1 MSTYINPL
9 EPGKYAP
16 YDDIPLDVRDFLNYM
31 GAILNR
37 SPRTIN
43 AYYIDL
49 RTFFRFMVQYRRLCD
64 SSIAFDD
71 IDIRSLNLDFIGSI
85 SKNEIYEYLY
95 FLKNARGNEPAAR
108 ARKLSSIKSFFRYLT
123 IKSNRLENDP
133 SKDVSVPTTKRALP
147 KYLSL
152 EESIELL
159 KNIQTDFYERDY
171 CIITLFLNC
180 GMRLVELVGINL
192 TDFKED
198 TIRIIGKGNKE
209 RLVYLNQSCIHALQQ
224 YCDARAKLPNLKD
237 TQALFVS
244 QRTGKRIGTRR
255 VEQIVE
261 QCLKTADL
269 SGKGYS
275 PHKLRH
281 TAATL
286 MYRHGNV
293 DMLELKEILGHEHVS
308 TTEIYTHINTEK
320 LRKAA
325 SSTPLSKM
333 EFQKKPAESWRDEQ
347 PLQQSTSDHSSQE
360 ADQAQGTLPEDLIP
374 ENS

>member
-1 MSTYINPL
+1 MSTYINPMN
-9 EPGKYAP
+9 PGKHAP
-16 YDDIPLDVRDFLNYM
+16 YDDIPQDARDFLNYL

-37 SPRTIN
+37 SPRTVN

-49 RTFFRFMVQYRRLCD
+49 RTFFRFMVRYRGLAD
-64 SSIAFDD
+64 HTDFDD
-71 IDIRSLNLDFIGSI
+71 ICITHLDRDFIASI
-85 SKNEIYEYLY
+85 TKSEIYEYLY
-95 FLKNARGNEPAAR
+95 FLKNERQNEPAAR
-108 ARKLSSIKSFFRYLT
+108 SRKLSSVKSFFRFMT

-133 SKDVSVPTTKRALP
+133 SKDVSVPTTRRALP
-147 KYLSL
+147 KYLTL
-152 EESIELL
+152 EESIDLL
-159 KNIQTDFYERDY
+159 KNIQSDFYERDY

-180 GMRLVELVGINL
+180 GMRLIELVGINL
-192 TDFKED
+192 TDFRDD

-209 RLVYLNQSCIHALQQ
+209 RLVYLNQACITALQQ
-224 YCDARAKLPNLKD
+224 YCEARAKLPNLKEP
-237 TQALFVS
+237 QALFVS
-244 QRTGKRIGTRR
+244 KKTGKRIGARR

-261 QCLKTADL
+261 QCLKAANL

-286 MYRHGNV
+286 MYRHGDV

-325 SSTPLSKM
+325 SATPLSNM
-333 EFQKKPAESWRDEQ
+333 QFQQK
-347 PLQQSTSDHSSQE
+347 QSENWPNEMPSLANEELPETTE
-360 ADQAQGTLPEDLIP
+360 VEIPEDLIQLDK
-374 ENS
+374 

>member
-1 MSTYINPL
+1 MLMSTYINPL
-9 EPGKYAP
+9 NPGKHSP
-16 YDDIPLDVRDFLNYM
+16 YDDIPQDVRDFLNYL

-37 SPRTIN
+37 SPRTVN
-43 AYYIDL
+43 AYYIDM
-49 RTFFRFMVQYRRLCD
+49 RTFFRFLMRYRGLCD
-64 SSIAFDD
+64 QVHFDEINITGIDTQFIASITK
-71 IDIRSLNLDFIGSI
+71 S
-85 SKNEIYEYLY
+85 EIYEYLF
-95 FLKNARGNEPAAR
+95 FLKNERQNEPAAR
-108 ARKLSSIKSFFRYLT
+108 ARKLSTVKSFFRYMT
-123 IKSNRLENDP
+123 VKSNRLEHDP
-133 SKDVSVPTTKRALP
+133 SKDVSIPTTKRALP

-152 EESIELL
+152 EESIDLL

-209 RLVYLNQSCIHALQQ
+209 RLVYLNQACIHALQQ
-224 YCDARAKLPNLKD
+224 YCDARAKLSNLKD
-237 TQALFVS
+237 PQALFVS
-244 QRTGKRIGTRR
+244 KKTGRRIGTRR

-261 QCLKTADL
+261 QCLKTANL

-308 TTEIYTHINTEK
+308 TTEIYTHINAEK

-325 SSTPLSKM
+325 SSTPLSTM
-333 EFQKKPAESWRDEQ
+333 EFSHKPAESWRS
-347 PLQQSTSDHSSQE
+347 QSIENVEEIQDAELTE
-360 ADQAQGTLPEDLIP
+360 ATIPEDLILVDD
-374 ENS
+374 SK

>member
-9 EPGKYAP
+9 NPIPHQP
-16 YDDIPLDVRDFLNYM
+16 YEDIPQDVRDFLNYM

-37 SPRTIN
+37 SPRTVN

-49 RTFFRFMVQYRRLCD
+49 RTFFRFLMQYRHMVDADTPFDEIAIQSLDRD
-64 SSIAFDD
+64 FMESITQT
-71 IDIRSLNLDFIGSI
+71 
-85 SKNEIYEYLY
+85 EIYEYLY

-108 ARKLSSIKSFFRYLT
+108 ARKLSSIKSFFKYMT
-123 IKSNRLENDP
+123 IKSHKLESDP
-133 SKDVSVPTTKRALP
+133 SKDVSVPSTKRALP

-152 EESIELL
+152 EESIDLL
-159 KNIQTDFYERDY
+159 KNIQSDFYERDY

-180 GMRLVELVGINL
+180 GMRLVELAGINM

-198 TIRIIGKGNKE
+198 TIRIVGKGNKE
-209 RLVYLNQSCIHALQQ
+209 RLVYLNQACIHALQQ
-224 YCDARAKLPNLKD
+224 YCDTRAKIQNIKEPH
-237 TQALFVS
+237 ALFIS
-244 QRTGKRIGTRR
+244 SHTGKRIGMRR
-255 VEQIVE
+255 IQQIVE
-261 QCLKTADL
+261 QCLRSADL

-275 PHKLRH
+275 AHKLRH

-325 SSTPLSKM
+325 TSTPLSKM
-333 EFQKKPAESWRDEQ
+333 QFYHKPAESWRDE
-347 PLQQSTSDHSSQE
+347 SHISDETASDDLEQE
-360 ADQAQGTLPEDLIP
+360 AVILPENLVP
-374 ENS
+374 EN